1 MEVSAHHWL
10 QFTIGRD
17 VAYFAVGVVENAVP
31 SYNAETSP
39 AATRGLLSGSLMFFT
54 ALGNLWGAGMS
65 RAFATEQGERGWIIP
80 TAMQFIPAILILSL
94 VPFTPESPRWLLLK
108 GKKELAQEKL
118 DQIRH
123 KAEVEDGST
132 KAELDAMQELVEQSL
147 ASEEG
152 TWKDIF
158 TARYIRQT
166 WICATLFAIQQNNG
180 NQFVQSY
187 AATFYV
193 DQGLGPMSFTYNMIG
208 QAVGIVG
215 CLAGTLL
222 FDITGR
228 RPLFV
233 YASCVCVLLL
243 YLGAGIGDTPD
254 PNQTE
259 TRTMV
264 SCFMILPFFTR
275 ISATNCAFLTGAEIG
290 GVRMRKKIM
299 VSAIV
304 PLQRLLPERTN
315 GPNRFDGHVLTAIG
329 LWAVCRRPRR
339 LHRHV
344 CDPVRPA
351 DAAIQDWLDLWERQ
365 RVRRRLGLVLLPRA
379 QGTSRVTRFPTVPS
393 GPWSDY

>member
-1 MEVSAHHWL
+1 MSAKHWV

-17 VAYFAVGVVENAVP
+17 VAYFAVGLVENAVP

-39 AATRGLLSGSLMFFT
+39 AATRGLLSGSLMLFT
-54 ALGNLWGAGMS
+54 SLGNLWGAGMS
-65 RAFATEQGERGWIIP
+65 RAFATEQSELGWMIP
-80 TAMQFIPAILILSL
+80 TGMQFIPAVLILAL

-108 GKKELAQEKL
+108 GKKELAQQKL
-118 DQIRH
+118 DMIRH
-123 KAEVEDGST
+123 KGEVEDGT
-132 KAELDAMQELVEQSL
+132 TAAELDAMEKLVQESL

-152 TWKDIF
+152 TWLDIF
-158 TARYIRQT
+158 SPKYIRQT
-166 WICATLFAIQQNNG
+166 WICSTLFAIQQNNG

-193 DQGLGPMSFTYNMIG
+193 EQGLGAMSFTYNMIG
-208 QAVGIVG
+208 QAVGIFG
-215 CLAGTLL
+215 CLAGTIL

-233 YASCVCVLLL
+233 YASCVAAFLL
-243 YLGAGIGDTPD
+243 YLGAGIGDNSD

-299 VSAIV
+299 VSKNTCNYVDQA
-304 PLQRLLPERTN
+304 
-315 GPNRFDGHVLTAIG
+315 H
-329 LWAVCRRPRR
+329 C
-339 LHRHV
+339 
-344 CDPVRPA
+344 
-351 DAAIQDWLDLWERQ
+351 
-365 RVRRRLGLVLLPRA
+365 
-379 QGTSRVTRFPTVPS
+379 
-393 GPWSDY
+393 